1 MNDIGGLDIAAA
13 AKAISSKSLSSA
25 ELTER
30 TLERIALVDPH
41 VRAYVE
47 ALLSQH

>member
-1 MNDIGGLDIAAA
+1 VNDIGRPDIAAA

-30 TLERIALVDPH
+30 TLHRIALVDPH
-41 VRAYVE
+41 LRAYVE
-47 ALLSQH
+47 VLPL